1 MKRTTV
7 LLAAIVLGAA
17 ASAYALYEVSDTGA
31 WPKTWPA
38 ELEPLRK
45 QSRTL
50 VGPMIAQQ
58 THEIPFAK
66 REAFESAW
74 PRLLKVKSK
83 GAPIILL
90 RAPNAWL
97 GETIK
102 AGVRIHAP
110 PPGQS
115 DNPNTPEAPI
125 GSSNVR
131 ECWMYTTFIE
141 LVVDGEIVD
150 LNRISLPA
158 DTPIIDERFKDE
170 PNNSPPPAG
179 K

>member
-1 MKRTTV
+1 MKRTTAF
-7 LLAAIVLGAA
+7 LAAIVLGAVG
-17 ASAYALYEVSDTGA
+17 SAYGLYSVSDTGT
-31 WPKTWPA
+31 WPKSWPA

-50 VGPMIAQQ
+50 VGPLIAQH
-58 THEIPFAK
+58 HEIPFAQ

-74 PRLLKVKSK
+74 PQLLKVKSK
-83 GAPIILL
+83 GAPVILL
-90 RAPNAWL
+90 RAPDAWL

-110 PPGQS
+110 PPGQA

-125 GSSNVR
+125 GSPNLR
-131 ECWMYTTFIE
+131 TRWMYTTFIE

-150 LNRISLPA
+150 LNRIPLPA
-158 DTPIIDERFKDE
+158 DTPIIDERFKAG
-170 PNNSPPPAG
+170 PNQSPQPPG